1 MNAGG
6 THSLS
11 SVTEDNA
18 LSPTWGGDESDD
30 MSTETTP
37 FDPVDLTGQKIAF
50 VSSQARDLSDYWF
63 QLARDADG
71 VPTRASFDPI
81 AIPRLLPDILLL
93 ERLGDGNYQVRLQ
106 GTAFRERGLTDRTG
120 EILNREDADVG
131 RSALYQAVDKVLD
144 TPCGL
149 RLICV
154 EQNLK
159 GKRSLV
165 EIVSYPLTDDNGT
178 PRFTIA
184 VTQTLETIG
193 YADGRTSQYALTE
206 IREMTGISLGLRN
219 HVQA

>member
-1 MNAGG
+1 VGAGG

-11 SVTEDNA
+11 SVTEDKA
-18 LSPTWGGDESDD
+18 PSPTWGGEESDD

-37 FDPVDLTGQKIAF
+37 FDPVDLAGQKIAF
-50 VSSQARDLSDYWF
+50 ISSQTRDLSDYWF

-71 VPTRASFDPI
+71 LPTRTSFDPI
-81 AIPRLLPDILLL
+81 AIPRLLPNILLL
-93 ERLGDGNYQVRLQ
+93 ERLGDGNHQVRLQ
-106 GTAFRERGLTDRTG
+106 GTAFRERGLIDRTG
-120 EILNREDADVG
+120 EILKREDADVE

-165 EIVSYPLTDDNGT
+165 EIASYPLTDHNGT

-184 VTQTLETIG
+184 ITQTLETIG
-193 YADGRTSQYALTE
+193 YADDRPSQYALTE
-206 IREMTGISLGLRN
+206 IREMTEISLGLRN